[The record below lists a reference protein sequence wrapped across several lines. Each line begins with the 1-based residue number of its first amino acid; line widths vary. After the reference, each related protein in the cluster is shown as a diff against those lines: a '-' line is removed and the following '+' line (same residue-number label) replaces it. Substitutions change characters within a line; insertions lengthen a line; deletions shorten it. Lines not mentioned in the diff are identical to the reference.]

1 MHPTTRALKRSLTP
15 EAKAKATPYAS
26 ASSLF
31 STRTIPN
38 FELNAT
44 YRPILADPRI
54 YTNLLTSL
62 SKQAVLF
69 GSHHPFDETPLR
81 DRFSKSCKTLHAR
94 VLKLELRLSGAVGN
108 ALVDAYSKC
117 GHVCYSR
124 RVFDRLE
131 ARDAAAWNSV
141 LSAHSRHG
149 LPDEVLHSFRSMR
162 LAGAQPDQFGFAIA
176 LSACARLTGLVFGQ
190 QVHCD
195 VVRTGFESSSF
206 CEGSLIDMY
215 SKCDCVAD
223 ARKVFDGINNPDIV
237 SWTNM
242 IAGYARIGMCY
253 EAVELFAKMEKMGG
267 VPDQVALV
275 TTITALLSLGRLND
289 AQALFWQMPLPNTVA
304 WNVMISGHAQH
315 GHEVEA
321 LSFFKEMRGRD
332 VEPTRSTIGSVLSAA
347 ANLMALT
354 EGQQVHS
361 EAIRFGLDSNV
372 FVGSSLVNLYAK
384 CIQIEDARKVFD
396 FLDAK
401 NIVMWNAMLGGY
413 IQNGYAEEVMLLFS
427 EMKMLDF
434 ESDEFTFVSVFGA
447 CASLENLNLGRQ
459 LHSFTVKNKFVAS
472 LFVGNAILDMYAK
485 CGELSDA
492 RRQFECI
499 PNRDIV
505 SWNAIIVGLV
515 HNEEESD
522 AFSLFHRMLMD
533 EVQPDE
539 ISFASVISACS
550 NLQAFE
556 KGKQIH
562 CCSIKSSFSSNLYVA
577 SSLVDFY
584 SKHGE
589 IEAAKRVYRQMH
601 ERSVVSTN
609 ALIAGLVQNNNEEEA
624 LEMFRKM
631 QVENL
636 EPSEFTFSSILPACS
651 QPSRLIM
658 GKQVHG
664 HLLKSGLLYDSSYL
678 GTSLLDMYLNSKEIE
693 DGKKLFW
700 EMPERKSMV
709 LWTAIIS
716 GHAQIGYSD
725 DALLLF
731 HDMRSY
737 NVKSDESTL
746 ASVLKACADLAA
758 LRNGKM
764 VHSLIIRTGFGSY
777 EHTTS
782 GLIDMYSKCGEVGAS
797 LQVFQ
802 ELGNKE
808 DIISWNSMIV
818 SFAKN
823 GYAEEALE
831 LFQQMEQLQ
840 IKPDDITF
848 LGVLTA
854 CSHAGLVSKGHS
866 IFGSMTTKYGI
877 TPRVDHHACMI
888 DLLGR
893 SGYLNE
899 AEELIDE
906 LPFEPDGVIWATL
919 LAACRMHGDET
930 RAKRA
935 ADKLIELDPLNSS
948 PYILL
953 SNIYSASGDWSR
965 AKMMRKAMRERGVRK
980 LPGFSWITV
989 GKETVSFVAGDK
1001 LHPDAIEICGT
1012 LKHLTAEMKED
1023 YYVDSLSLGEVFG

>member
-1 MHPTTRALKRSLTP
+1 
-15 EAKAKATPYAS
+15 
-26 ASSLF
+26 
-31 STRTIPN
+31 
-38 FELNAT
+38 
-44 YRPILADPRI
+44 
-54 YTNLLTSL
+54 
-62 SKQAVLF
+62 
-69 GSHHPFDETPLR
+69 
-81 DRFSKSCKTLHAR
+81 
-94 VLKLELRLSGAVGN
+94 
-108 ALVDAYSKC
+108 
-117 GHVCYSR
+117 
-124 RVFDRLE
+124 
-131 ARDAAAWNSV
+131 
-141 LSAHSRHG
+141 
-149 LPDEVLHSFRSMR
+149 MR

-242 IAGYARIGMCY
+242 IAGYARIGM
-253 EAVELFAKMEKMGG
+253 
-267 VPDQVALV
+267 
-275 TTITALLSLGRLND
+275 LND

-413 IQNGYAEEVMLLFS
+413 IQNGYAEE
-427 EMKMLDF
+427 
-434 ESDEFTFVSVFGA
+434 
-447 CASLENLNLGRQ
+447 
-459 LHSFTVKNKFVAS
+459 
-472 LFVGNAILDMYAK
+472 
-485 CGELSDA
+485 LSDA

-522 AFSLFHRMLMD
+522 AFSLFHR
-533 EVQPDE
+533 
-539 ISFASVISACS
+539 I
-550 NLQAFE
+550 
-556 KGKQIH
+556 
-562 CCSIKSSFSSNLYVA
+562 FSSNLYVA

-636 EPSEFTFSSILPACS
+636 EPSEFTFSSILPAS
-651 QPSRLIM
+651 
-658 GKQVHG
+658 
-664 HLLKSGLLYDSSYL
+664 
-678 GTSLLDMYLNSKEIE
+678 
-693 DGKKLFW
+693 
-700 EMPERKSMV
+700 
-709 LWTAIIS
+709 
-716 GHAQIGYSD
+716 
-725 DALLLF
+725 
-731 HDMRSY
+731 
-737 NVKSDESTL
+737 
-746 ASVLKACADLAA
+746 CADLAA

-797 LQVFQ
+797 LQV
-802 ELGNKE
+802 
-808 DIISWNSMIV
+808 
-818 SFAKN
+818 
-823 GYAEEALE
+823 
-831 LFQQMEQLQ
+831 
-840 IKPDDITF
+840 
-848 LGVLTA
+848 
-854 CSHAGLVSKGHS
+854 HAGLVSKGHS

>member
-1 MHPTTRALKRSLTP
+1 MHPTTRALKRTLTP
-15 EAKAKATPYAS
+15 EATPYAS

-38 FELNAT
+38 FELNDI
-44 YRPILADPRI
+44 YRPILADPQI

-62 SKQAVLF
+62 SKQVVLF

-141 LSAHSRHG
+141 LSAQSRHG

-195 VVRTGFESSSF
+195 VVKTGFESSSF

-215 SKCDCVAD
+215 SKCDFVAE

-237 SWTNM
+237 SCTNM

-304 WNVMISGHAQH
+304 WNVMISGHAQN

-332 VEPTRSTIGSVLSAA
+332 VEPTRSTVGSVLSAA

-372 FVGSSLVNLYAK
+372 FVGSSLVSLYAK
-384 CIQIEDARKVFD
+384 
-396 FLDAK
+396 
-401 NIVMWNAMLGGY
+401 W
-413 IQNGYAEEVMLLFS
+413 
-427 EMKMLDF
+427 
-434 ESDEFTFVSVFGA
+434 
-447 CASLENLNLGRQ
+447 
-459 LHSFTVKNKFVAS
+459 
-472 LFVGNAILDMYAK
+472 NAILDMYAK

-562 CCSIKSSFSSNLYVA
+562 CCSVKSSFSSNLYVA

-678 GTSLLDMYLNSKEIE
+678 GTSLLDMYLNSREIE

-731 HDMRSY
+731 HDMHSY

-758 LRNGKM
+758 LR
-764 VHSLIIRTGFGSY
+764 
-777 EHTTS
+777 
-782 GLIDMYSKCGEVGAS
+782 DVGAS
-797 LQVFQ
+797 LQVFR

-831 LFQQMEQLQ
+831 LFKQMEQLQ

-899 AEELIDE
+899 AEELINE

-948 PYILL
+948 PYVLL

-965 AKMMRKAMRERGVRK
+965 AKMMRKAMQERGVRK